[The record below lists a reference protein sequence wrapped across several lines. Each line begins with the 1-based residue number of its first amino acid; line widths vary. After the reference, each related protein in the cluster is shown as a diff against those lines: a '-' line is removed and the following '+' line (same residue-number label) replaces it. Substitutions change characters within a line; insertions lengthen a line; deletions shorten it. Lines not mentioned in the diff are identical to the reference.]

1 MRNIGSLFQLSSRFL
16 ALTIVASGTL
26 FSTAK
31 ANVLEDLVRGS
42 RFDPR
47 EIQVQSIDYGG
58 DGCPQGTVTTILS
71 PDATTLTVL
80 YDAFTARVG
89 GGVGEER
96 RSCNVTLRLKKPRLW
111 SFSVDSVDFRGHIHL
126 DHGVRAEQK
135 VDFSS
140 GPTRIG
146 FNQSFGFQRWV
157 GPISQNYML
166 STVRPLQGPQILTCL
181 PPRENTKIELKS
193 SIRLAGGGGHRGGMM
208 SVDSA
213 DGRLV
218 QTYRLTWVSC
228 LQALGELGRQPQ
240 SIRAGGVDI
249 GGLIGG
255 LLGR

>member
-1 MRNIGSLFQLSSRFL
+1 MFATKSLPARSSRFL
-16 ALTIVASGTL
+16 ALSIIASSTV
-26 FSTAK
+26 FSTAQ
-31 ANVLEDLVRGS
+31 ANVFEDLARGS

-47 EIQVQSIDYGG
+47 DIQVQSVDYGG
-58 DGCPQGTVTTILS
+58 DGCPQGTVTAILS

-96 RSCNVTLRLKKPRLW
+96 RNCNVTLRLKKPRLW
-111 SFSVDSVDFRGHIHL
+111 SFAVDSVDFRGHIHL
-126 DHGVRAEQK
+126 DPGVRAEQK

-146 FNQSFGFQRWV
+146 FNQSFGFQRWM
-157 GPISQNYML
+157 GPVSQDYML

-193 SIRLAGGGGHRGGMM
+193 SIRLSGGGGHRGGMM

-213 DGRLV
+213 DGRLI
-218 QTYRLTWVSC
+218 QTYRLSWVSC
-228 LQALGELGRQPQ
+228 LKALGEVGRQPP
-240 SIRAGGVDI
+240 SISAGGVDLGGI
-249 GGLIGG
+249 LGGLF
-255 LLGR
+255 GR